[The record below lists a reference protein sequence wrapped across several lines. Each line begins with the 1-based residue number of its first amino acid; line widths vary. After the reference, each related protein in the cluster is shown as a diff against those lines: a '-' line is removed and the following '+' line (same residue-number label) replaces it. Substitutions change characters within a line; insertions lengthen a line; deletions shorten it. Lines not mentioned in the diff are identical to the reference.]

1 MKKSGAG
8 CATQLGLLRAYLF
21 SGVLVLEHLEGGG
34 IGGGRGG
41 AWDAMKLESQR
52 ATDRRF
58 CFMNRMSNP
67 VHAFMYKVTIGSI

>member
-1 MKKSGAG
+1 MCNSTWPIEGLFIFRRLSPGASG
-8 CATQLGLLRAYLF
+8 R
-21 SGVLVLEHLEGGG
+21 GGHRG
-34 IGGGRGG
+34 GG